1 MAGNSSVGGSKK
13 RRSASPIRPTR
24 ADALPDTP
32 EPGGRPPAPGPLRL
46 LQCFVN
52 TQDREAGRDEI
63 PDGAALTA
71 WLRAAGLL
79 DAAPAATRA
88 DLALARALRDDLR
101 ALFLSHH
108 DGRPP
113 TGAGE
118 GPAQPALVGEPRDGR
133 PPTGEAPAQPAPI
146 AEPRH
151 GRPPTGRALTQLPL
165 IAEPRDGRIRLRPAD
180 AGVRGALGRL
190 VAIAAEADPR
200 ELERLRACR
209 RDACQWVFYD
219 ASRNRSGAWCSMD
232 VCGARTKMAAYRRR
246 ARGRV
251 P

>member
-1 MAGNSSVGGSKK
+1 MAGNSSVGGPKK
-13 RRSASPIRPTR
+13 RRSASSIRPTG
-24 ADALPDTP
+24 AEALPDTP

-46 LQCFVN
+46 LQLFVN

-108 DGRPP
+108 HGRPP

-118 GPAQPALVGEPRDGR
+118 APAQPALVREPRDGR
-133 PPTGEAPAQPAPI
+133 PPTG
-146 AEPRH
+146 
-151 GRPPTGRALTQLPL
+151 RALAQLPL
-165 IAEPRDGRIRLRPAD
+165 VAEPRDGRIRLRPAD

-209 RDACQWVFYD
+209 RDSCQWVFYD

-246 ARGRV
+246 ARGRAA
-251 P
+251 